1 MTTGLPLLTC
11 PSCGRA
17 MISAGGDQP
26 RLTATSFENCVRRCK
41 SCGIGASNALG
52 SQSVTYIHR
61 DPLTNIPEPSR
72 EGALDALS
80 AALNIRSRGTKRS
93 RFGFS
98 TSEDAVTWVVFTY
111 LMRSKLLLKALQNV
125 QLAAPDAGH
134 IEPTLLLWGVPV
146 EPTTSGASL
155 RARLSAQC
163 TALGKDKERMSEPDV
178 IVDLGAHGIVFIE
191 VKYLSGNDKKS
202 SSYAG
207 WEKYKSVGALVV
219 RSLRPPARVNGYL
232 RSTFRECLRCGR
244 CKVVAQFASAFAGRS
259 RRWRC
264 PPWPVPS

>member
-1 MTTGLPLLTC
+1 MRVAVDAWRRPSGLRLTSLDDNQDDNRLANLDV
-11 PSCGRA
+11 PQVRRA
-17 MISAGGDQP
+17 MVSAGGDRP

-61 DPLTNIPEPSR
+61 DPLTNIPEQSR
-72 EGALDALS
+72 EGALEALS

-98 TSEDAVTWVVFTY
+98 TSEDAVTRVVLTY
-111 LMRSKLLLKALQNV
+111 LMRSKLLLKTLQNV

-163 TALGKDKERMSEPDV
+163 TALGEDKKRMSEPDV
-178 IVDLGAHGIVFIE
+178 IVDLGGQGIVFIE

-207 WEKYKSVGALVV
+207 WEKYESVGALGWEFTEVKESGCYELT
-219 RSLRPPARVNGYL
+219 RNW
-232 RSTFRECLRCGR
+232 CC
-244 CKVVAQFASAFAGRS
+244 
-259 RRWRC
+259 
-264 PPWPVPS
+264 

>member
-1 MTTGLPLLTC
+1 M
-11 PSCGRA
+11 
-17 MISAGGDQP
+17 
-26 RLTATSFENCVRRCK
+26 
-41 SCGIGASNALG
+41 
-52 SQSVTYIHR
+52 SV
-61 DPLTNIPEPSR
+61 
-72 EGALDALS
+72 AVA
-80 AALNIRSRGTKRS
+80 TKRS

-163 TALGKDKERMSEPDV
+163 TALGEDKERMSEPDV

-219 RSLRPPARVNGYL
+219 RSLRPAGQSQRIFTVN
-232 RSTFRECLRCGR
+232 F
-244 CKVVAQFASAFAGRS
+244 
-259 RRWRC
+259 
-264 PPWPVPS
+264 